1 MKLAFLAILVVISV
15 VVYQQDQASRP
26 VVQPDLEVLIQE
38 WQDEMTANGVRWE
51 PRWNRINS
59 VVVKELGD
67 NSLRG
72 EWTTA
77 GQILVIDSSLFYL
90 PNAKAEVRFTLWHEL
105 GHAYGLGHNGDGR
118 LMSEY
123 ALGPLELH
131 ESWPAM
137 KSEYI
142 KILKRE
148 GYE

>member
-1 MKLAFLAILVVISV
+1 MKLAFLAILIVISV

-77 GQILVIDSSLFYL
+77 GQVLVIDSSLFYL
-90 PNAKAEVRFTLWHEL
+90 PNAKAEVRFTLWH
-105 GHAYGLGHNGDGR
+105 
-118 LMSEY
+118 
-123 ALGPLELH
+123 
-131 ESWPAM
+131 
-137 KSEYI
+137 
-142 KILKRE
+142 
-148 GYE
+148 